1 MGTTLSIECVLH
13 IIDNLQLLGQRWSC
27 QQIIPAQWGPILHPG
42 AGPRPAQAT
51 VSHRDIDVATEMFI
65 GYFTNSDPFTS
76 ENVGENNSFV
86 IPISDVAQ

>member
-1 MGTTLSIECVLH
+1 MIV
-13 IIDNLQLLGQRWSC
+13 Q
-27 QQIIPAQWGPILHPG
+27 PIVEPMDRFAAL
-42 AGPRPAQAT
+42 
-51 VSHRDIDVATEMFI
+51 HRDIDVATEMFI